1 MTEVRTEPHKT
12 DEEII
17 AEDRNLVEKLGT
29 NERSHLPRNPIQEE
43 LRALWHRTEAR
54 LTGRAG
60 PGRDQVVSGES
71 TRRKKRQY
79 DHRH

>member
-1 MTEVRTEPHKT
+1 MTEVRTKPHKT

-29 NERSHLPRNPIQEE
+29 DERSHLPRNPIQEE

-60 PGRDQVVSGES
+60 PGRAEI
-71 TRRKKRQY
+71 R
-79 DHRH
+79 